1 MNIFGWIG
9 SFFGIL
15 FENLVYR
22 PQLNLLEFY
31 FRTTGDI
38 GFAIILVGISVNLL
52 LWPLVLSNYIT
63 SYKMKVLAPEIKKIQ
78 DKFKLKNPTP
88 QENLENSQKMTAEI
102 REFNKKHKVNNAV
115 MFQILFLQLFF
126 GSGLFYI
133 ISDIAKM
140 DGKLSGLYQFLF
152 QNPTTNFPKTAFG
165 FLQIDQVVS
174 GYIWLPFLIFATSV
188 IYGYYSFKMSPQI
201 KLPLFARIETE
212 RQEDLKITKE
222 KDEAEKKFAKHQ
234 EFISK
239 KDTKNQN
246 LLTDSGEKNSKIEE
260 KDEKDE
266 MPIFDV
272 AAFQQTQTWSMILL
286 APIMS
291 FFFNMSFSTGL
302 NIYFLALNIFNLARQ
317 IVITQFYHDHINLLA
332 TTIYEQIKSEN
343 AENSENN

>member
-1 MNIFGWIG
+1 
-9 SFFGIL
+9 
-15 FENLVYR
+15 
-22 PQLNLLEFY
+22 
-31 FRTTGDI
+31 
-38 GFAIILVGISVNLL
+38 
-52 LWPLVLSNYIT
+52 
-63 SYKMKVLAPEIKKIQ
+63 
-78 DKFKLKNPTP
+78 
-88 QENLENSQKMTAEI
+88 
-102 REFNKKHKVNNAV
+102 
-115 MFQILFLQLFF
+115 
-126 GSGLFYI
+126 
-133 ISDIAKM
+133 
-140 DGKLSGLYQFLF
+140 
-152 QNPTTNFPKTAFG
+152 
-165 FLQIDQVVS
+165 
-174 GYIWLPFLIFATSV
+174 
-188 IYGYYSFKMSPQI
+188 
-201 KLPLFARIETE
+201 
-212 RQEDLKITKE
+212 LKITKE